1 MSDAQ
6 NSSGREMPPN
16 KRIAELL
23 VDEVR
28 SMCPDLPDYELS
40 QVPAAAHLER
50 GQLQEHKGFFT

>member
-23 VDEVR
+23 VDEVGC
-28 SMCPDLPDYELS
+28 MCPDLPD
-40 QVPAAAHLER
+40 
-50 GQLQEHKGFFT
+50 